1 MKRALTA
8 ATVLLA
14 VVLSTCGAQAPA
26 QTQSQPNFVVV
37 MADDLTVGEMGVMH
51 QTLSRVG
58 GAGATFTR
66 FYDSYPLCC
75 PSRTTFLTGQYSH
88 NHGVFGNGTPVG
100 GYYAL
105 KKQDT
110 LGVWL
115 QQAGYHTIHIGKFL
129 NRYGVKDPTEVP
141 PGWDEW
147 NAALQTSS
155 DRYFDYR
162 LNDNGVLRHYGM
174 AAKDYKTDVETNAAL
189 DELKQQAALGAGGK
203 PFFLFLGAIAPHLP
217 ATPAIRDRHRFA
229 HLRLPRG
236 VAFNER
242 DVSDKP
248 RFIRSLPR
256 LSGKETSRIRD
267 SYRDRAESLLSLDR
281 SVGRILDE
289 LDSDGLGSNTYVVF
303 VSDNGFFFGQH
314 RLPKGKYLPY
324 EPSTHLPL
332 MIRGPGIPAGSH
344 PDELV
349 ANIDLAPTIL
359 GLAGAKPSVAVD
371 GRSLMPYA
379 QDPGLR
385 TQRPILF
392 EAKSKDKPSIGI
404 PYAGVKTERYVYIE
418 YQNGEKEL
426 YDLARDPR
434 ELSSR
439 DGDPR
444 YAATQQA
451 LAAATDA
458 LRDCAGESCRQPLGA
473 IPDPD

>member
-1 MKRALTA
+1 MKRTLI
-8 ATVLLA
+8 ATLVLLA
-14 VVLSTCGAQAPA
+14 AVLSTCGTQAPA
-26 QTQSQPNFVVV
+26 QSPTAPNFVVV
-37 MADDLTVGEMGVMH
+37 MADDLTIGEMPVMH
-51 QTLSRVG
+51 RTLQRVG
-58 GAGATFTR
+58 GAGATFDR

-88 NHGVFGNGTPVG
+88 NHGVLGNGTPIG

-105 KKQDT
+105 RKQDT

-147 NAALQTSS
+147 DAALQTSS

-162 LNDNGVLRHYGM
+162 LNDDGVLRHYGK

-189 DELKQQAALGAGGK
+189 AALKQRAALGASGK

-217 ATPAIRDRHRFA
+217 ATPAPRDRRRFA

-248 RFIRSLPR
+248 GFIRRLPR
-256 LSGKETSRIRD
+256 LKAKDIARIQRG
-267 SYRDRAESLLSLDR
+267 YRDRAESLLALDR

-332 MIRGPGIPAGSH
+332 MIRGPGIPAGVHS
-344 PDELV
+344 DELV

-359 GLAGAKPSVAVD
+359 GLAGATPSVDVD

-392 EAKSKDKPSIGI
+392 EANSVDKPSTGI
-404 PYAGVKTERYVYIE
+404 PYVGVKTERYVYIE
-418 YQNGEKEL
+418 YRNGEKEL

-434 ELSSR
+434 ELRSL

-451 LAAATDA
+451 LAAATQA
-458 LRDCAGESCRQPLGA
+458 LRDCRGEACRQPLA
-473 IPDPD
+473 PVPDPG